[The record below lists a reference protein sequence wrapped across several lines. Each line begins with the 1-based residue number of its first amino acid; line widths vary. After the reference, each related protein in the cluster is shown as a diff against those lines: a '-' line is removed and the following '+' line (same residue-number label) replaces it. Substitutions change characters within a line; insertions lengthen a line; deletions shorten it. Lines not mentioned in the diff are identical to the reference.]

1 MNNNNTLTETDSKD
15 GHAAASEVHSAA
27 VHATDM
33 RELSSFLE
41 LMIDQISLLLQESGE
56 SVGEL
61 IGSIM
66 MMADNID
73 KIEQQV
79 PELIKASKNSHQNAV
94 DAEITDVA
102 DILSVSET
110 IKALC
115 SESES
120 NMEKVVTACQFYDR
134 LSQRILHIQEN
145 LQAVSE
151 VTRAQDKQH
160 PALWQRLHDR
170 MRSVYT
176 LEQEQRLYWALLKR
190 LSAEGL
196 NSEAMSSEA
205 MSSETMEN
213 EDAAA
218 SPGSNKASPY
228 GDIEL
233 F

>member
-1 MNNNNTLTETDSKD
+1 MNNNNTPTDED
-15 GHAAASEVHSAA
+15 PRRGRGAASEAHSAA

-61 IGSIM
+61 IESIM
-66 MMADNID
+66 MMAANID
-73 KIEQQV
+73 KIEQQL
-79 PELIKASKNSHQNAV
+79 PELKRASNNHQIAV
-94 DAEITDVA
+94 DAEATDVT

-115 SESES
+115 SQAECD
-120 NMEKVVTACQFYDR
+120 MEKAVTAFQFYDR

-196 NSEAMSSEA
+196 NSEAMSSEV
-205 MSSETMEN
+205 MEN

-218 SPGSNKASPY
+218 NPGSNKASPY